1 MLKIIFRSISRNTYY
16 YLVLVMLFFYELCM
30 FLSEVDVFAHK
41 YVIMKLTKPVLLS
54 MLLFL
59 GMYIY
64 INYRYIKFIS
74 FRRFWKLWLIVTC
87 VVCLPIHLMVNDV
100 NSGFEYIIQY
110 VRLFLLP
117 FLLYYFF
124 SLVYIQKGIRKEE
137 VAWPYFI
144 FWCVIAFLYYSNIGN
159 IIVLREGNNGLY
171 AVNYVYYILMLL
183 PSIFMLKIKI
193 CIVPIIISAIA
204 IMLSGKRGGILVL
217 VFMCCSHL
225 VVNIFYSRKG
235 KACAKTV
242 LMLLFLI
249 LMSIV
254 LSNIFNT
261 SIENITSRFRDL
273 KSDGGSGRIEIYTS
287 VIKAYLSNNMSGL
300 LFGNGVESTKLVTKG
315 LTAHNDLLEILY
327 DYGLVSFIVILLLY
341 KNMLSK
347 LVTLYKKNS
356 ELTYAFSASVM
367 LFVILTNI
375 SHVIVYPHFL
385 ILVPFFAFVFN
396 YKLY

>member
-1 MLKIIFRSISRNTYY
+1 
-16 YLVLVMLFFYELCM
+16 
-30 FLSEVDVFAHK
+30 
-41 YVIMKLTKPVLLS
+41 
-54 MLLFL
+54 
-59 GMYIY
+59 
-64 INYRYIKFIS
+64 
-74 FRRFWKLWLIVTC
+74 
-87 VVCLPIHLMVNDV
+87 
-100 NSGFEYIIQY
+100 
-110 VRLFLLP
+110 
-117 FLLYYFF
+117 
-124 SLVYIQKGIRKEE
+124 
-137 VAWPYFI
+137 
-144 FWCVIAFLYYSNIGN
+144 
-159 IIVLREGNNGLY
+159 
-171 AVNYVYYILMLL
+171 
-183 PSIFMLKIKI
+183 
-193 CIVPIIISAIA
+193 
-204 IMLSGKRGGILVL
+204 
-217 VFMCCSHL
+217 
-225 VVNIFYSRKG
+225 
-235 KACAKTV
+235 
-242 LMLLFLI
+242 
-249 LMSIV
+249 MSIV

-356 ELTYAFSASVM
+356 ELTYAFSASFM